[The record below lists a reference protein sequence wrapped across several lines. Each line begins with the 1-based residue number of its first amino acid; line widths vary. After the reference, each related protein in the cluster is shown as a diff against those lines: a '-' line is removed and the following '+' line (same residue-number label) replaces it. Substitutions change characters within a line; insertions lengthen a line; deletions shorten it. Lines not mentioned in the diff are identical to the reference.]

1 MANVITNVGL
11 NKTAEKVGGVGTVA
25 NFDYVA
31 IGTGT
36 TAASAGDTAL
46 EAEIT
51 TGGGERV
58 QVTPTVSSNI
68 LTLTNTFNFTS
79 DFAVTEAGI
88 LNASSGGDLYAHSV
102 FSAVNVSNGDSFQI
116 TFNVTYSA

>member
-58 QVTPTVSSNI
+58 QVTPTVSSNV

-88 LNASSGGDLYAHSV
+88 LNAASGGDLYAHSV
-102 FSAVNVSNGDSFQI
+102 FSAINVSNGDSFQI

>member
-58 QVTPTVSSNI
+58 QVTPTVSSNV